1 MVHSQGLVRKS
12 REIEGEDEMRTEVEL
27 INKVMS
33 EKWQPW
39 QLGSYAAYKV
49 LRQWLITLITGSD
62 EEWRRK

>member
-1 MVHSQGLVRKS
+1 
-12 REIEGEDEMRTEVEL
+12 
-27 INKVMS
+27 MS
-33 EKWQPW
+33 DW